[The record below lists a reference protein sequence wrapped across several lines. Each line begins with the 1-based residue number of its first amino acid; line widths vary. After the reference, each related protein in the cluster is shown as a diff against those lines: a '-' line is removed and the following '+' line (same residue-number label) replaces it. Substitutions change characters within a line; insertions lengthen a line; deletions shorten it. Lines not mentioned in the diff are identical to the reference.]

1 MFALKKEG
9 FRYDINGLRA
19 WAVMSVVL
27 FHFAVPGFAGG
38 FAGVDVFFVISGLL
52 MTDIIVTGLTQQRF
66 RIAVFY
72 FARAKRIFP
81 ALIVLVAVLLT
92 AAWFVLPTPDYQE
105 LGSQSG
111 YALGFISNVD
121 FARADSY
128 FDSGAHEKWLLHTWS
143 LAAEWQFY
151 IVFPLFLMLV
161 YKLSRGNLG
170 WIFAALV
177 VLFISSFAYS
187 VWLTPRSPND
197 AFYLLPA
204 RAWEMAAG
212 GIVFMLAHL
221 KRKPQVPNW
230 LYAIGWLGIIGTF
243 ALVSNQTQ
251 WPGPWAFFAVAGT
264 MLVLLADR
272 QSNILIRHPVAQWL
286 GLRSYSIYLWHWPL
300 AVLLFF
306 IQQQGTLSWVVL
318 MIVLSLM
325 LGHLSYQWVENPTR
339 KGLTALNMK
348 PAAVI
353 MLTSLVLAFIP
364 ATVIKESHFGGRIDP
379 AIDLIASEVKNN
391 NPLRSK
397 CLARNS
403 SGRPVGC
410 TYGAEGH
417 ENPQLGI
424 IVLGDS
430 HGGSV
435 VRAVERALA
444 RNDQYV
450 LDWTMSGCSI
460 IAGLQST
467 TDFNYACDD
476 FVAETKIRS
485 SNLPSHVPLLI
496 VNRYAQYIMGLE
508 QGALKQAP
516 KYYITKPHLVRDEAF
531 FAEMTTGLINTACE
545 YAEHR
550 PVYMLRPIPE
560 MPANVPQVM
569 SRSLLFGGQ
578 LERVA
583 LSRTAYET
591 RQARIIAAQD
601 AAAAQCGIQIVE
613 VADTFCD
620 NEHCWGDIAGRPIYY
635 DDDHLS
641 EYGADFLAA
650 AFKRIITQKVAPE
663 VE

>member
-1 MFALKKEG
+1 MFALKKAG

-19 WAVMSVVL
+19 WAVMSVLL

-52 MTDIIVTGLTQQRF
+52 MTDIIVSGLHQQRF
-66 RIAVFY
+66 QLGVFY
-72 FARAKRIFP
+72 LARAKRIFP

-111 YALGFISNVD
+111 YALGFISNID
-121 FARADSY
+121 FARADNY
-128 FDSGAHEKWLLHTWS
+128 FDSAAHEKWLLHTWS

-151 IVFPLFLMLV
+151 MAFPLLLMLV
-161 YKLSRGNLG
+161 YKLARGNLG
-170 WIFAALV
+170 WIFVTLV
-177 VLFISSFAYS
+177 TLFISSFAYS

-212 GIVFMLAHL
+212 GIVYMLAHL
-221 KRKPQVPNW
+221 KRKPQVPTW
-230 LYAIGWLGIIGTF
+230 LYAAGWLAIIATF
-243 ALVSNQTQ
+243 VFVSNETQ

-272 QSNILIRHPVAQWL
+272 QSNMLIRHPVAQWL

-306 IQQQGTLSWVVL
+306 IQQQGTLSWVLL
-318 MIVLSLM
+318 MMVLSLV

-348 PAAVI
+348 PATAI
-353 MLTSLVLAFIP
+353 LLASLVFTFIP
-364 ATVIKESHFGGRIDP
+364 STIIKKSHFGGRVDP
-379 AIDLIASEVKNN
+379 AIDLIASEVKNS

-403 SGRPVGC
+403 SGAPVGC
-410 TYGAEGH
+410 TYGAEQH
-417 ENPQLGI
+417 ENPQLSI

-430 HGGSV
+430 HAGSV
-435 VRAVERALA
+435 VRAVERALP
-444 RNDQYV
+444 RSDQYV

-460 IAGLQST
+460 IAGIQST

-476 FVAETKIRS
+476 FVAETMLRS
-485 SNLPSHVPLLI
+485 KTLPSHVPLLI
-496 VNRYAQYIMGLE
+496 VNRYAQYIIGLE
-508 QGALKQAP
+508 QEEAQAP
-516 KYYITKPHLVRDEAF
+516 KYYITEPHKDRNEAF
-531 FAEMTTGLINTACE
+531 FAEMTTGLINTACA
-545 YAEHR
+545 YAEDR

-569 SRSLLFGGQ
+569 SRSLLFGGT

-583 LSRTAYET
+583 LPRVVYES

-601 AAAAQCGIQIVE
+601 EAAAQCGIEIVE
-613 VADTFCD
+613 VAETFCD
-620 NEHCWGDIAGRPIYY
+620 QEYCWGDKAGRPIYY

-650 AFKRIITQKVAPE
+650 EFKRITTRAAAPE